1 MLNQIVVK
9 WMGFMNSERQAAWTN
24 LGLLLL
30 RLAFGGFMAFGHGLG
45 KLTHFGEKSG
55 QFFDLLG
62 LGSSV
67 SLALAVFAEFFCSI
81 ALMLGLATRL
91 VLIPLIATMGVA
103 AFIVH
108 AADAFGRKELA
119 LVYLSVYIALFL
131 IGPGRYSFDAAIAK
145 KRRS

>member
-45 KLTHFGEKSG
+45 KLTHFGEKSEV
-55 QFFDLLG
+55 FELFG

-67 SLALAVFAEFFCSI
+67 TLALAAFAEFFCSI

-91 VLIPLIATMGVA
+91 VLIPLMVTMVEHRGGNKQTV
-103 AFIVH
+103 
-108 AADAFGRKELA
+108 
-119 LVYLSVYIALFL
+119 
-131 IGPGRYSFDAAIAK
+131 
-145 KRRS
+145 RRLRNHLCRSTSRA